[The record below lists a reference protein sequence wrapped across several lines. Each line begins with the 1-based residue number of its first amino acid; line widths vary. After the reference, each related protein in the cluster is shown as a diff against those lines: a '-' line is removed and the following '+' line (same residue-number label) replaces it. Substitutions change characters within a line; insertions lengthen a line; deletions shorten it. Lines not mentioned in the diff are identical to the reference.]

1 MRRFLQLSKW
11 SIRSI
16 SNIINAQI
24 VPFVTVSHPIWSNPW
39 HSSSCHEESTGPEQ
53 IVEMFEAQAS
63 VGGGAAV
70 RVWALQ
76 RFGSVCGCVVFQ
88 VLLMVLAK
96 EKHLVPF
103 NDSKTKRRFV
113 VIEAD
118 DDFWWILKRQVKD
131 WWGRE
136 TKGLCFACG
145 FRWFNC
151 DQLNQMSCMLYAPF
165 AYYHQFRT
173 TAAYY
178 PSLCL
183 IVSNSCQS
191 FRRILDM
198 MQEWCVWKMR
208 LWESWWVRSQWA
220 FGCGC
225 LVSTL
230 TFPKSQTDP
239 RCVNMLSELV
249 SGMSGGNLSGFSHP
263 TQDLTCVQLLQCL
276 LIC

>member
-24 VPFVTVSHPIWSNPW
+24 VPFVTISHPIWSNPW

-76 RFGSVCGCVVFQ
+76 RFGSVCGCVVFR

-96 EKHLVPF
+96 EKHIVPF

-191 FRRILDM
+191 FRRILDNTAGVVRVKDAPLRKLM
-198 MQEWCVWKMR
+198 GPKPMG
-208 LWESWWVRSQWA
+208 LWMWL
-220 FGCGC
+220 FG
-225 LVSTL
+225 
-230 TFPKSQTDP
+230 
-239 RCVNMLSELV
+239 
-249 SGMSGGNLSGFSHP
+249 
-263 TQDLTCVQLLQCL
+263 
-276 LIC
+276 